1 MSTEFIELAGEVN
14 WTMPY
19 FCAEKVARA
28 LNDEAMPVRGS
39 RVAIIGV
46 SYKAGVGDVRASPAL
61 KIMSL
66 LAERGA
72 QLDYHDPYVPT
83 LPAFGL
89 ESRPLEDVLADAD
102 VAVIVTVH
110 PDLDPEQVVREAGMV
125 VDFRG
130 VTRGFASAPKRFVRL

>member
-1 MSTEFIELAGEVN
+1 MRS
-14 WTMPY
+14 
-19 FCAEKVARA
+19 
-28 LNDEAMPVRGS
+28 
-39 RVAIIGV
+39 
-46 SYKAGVGDVRASPAL
+46 SPAL

-72 QLDYHDPYVPT
+72 QLSYHDPYVPT

-89 ESRPLEDVLADAD
+89 ESRPLAELLADAD

-110 PDLDPEQVVREAGMV
+110 PDVDIEQVVREAATV

-130 VTRGFASAPKRFVRL
+130 VTRNIVDDKRVVRL